1 MSGLGA
7 RLALV
12 VGSLAAAGA
21 GWFGARQLGD
31 DEQAATAS
39 VAADLFDCP
48 DSEGGAEPESI
59 GQVHIGERVWL
70 IGVTDDRWA
79 IIRHPDSPE
88 RPAWVPLAAIDTNAT
103 AGELPHLSCAAAADL
118 ITDAV
123 TTSAPTSIGTAST
136 VVLATST
143 TAVETTSTTSTTIPF
158 DTVPPTVTVTA
169 DRAFLYVQSAIPPC
183 DLESSLIVTIVVAD
197 PSLPLSIRSIVAT
210 WTTPSGVQT
219 SGLSPIGGNRFQ
231 LVIPANG
238 PPTGETPLTLIAR
251 GADGVGNV
259 GEGQLVV
266 SLRDPASF
274 GCTG

>member
-7 RLALV
+7 RLALI

-21 GWFGARQLGD
+21 GWFGARELGS
-31 DEQAATAS
+31 DEPNSTAMS
-39 VAADLFDCP
+39 AVDLFDCP
-48 DSEGGAEPESI
+48 DGSAEPVSI
-59 GQVHIGERVWL
+59 GQVHVGDRLWL
-70 IGVTDDRWA
+70 IGVTDERWA
-79 IIRHPDSPE
+79 VIRHPDTPG
-88 RPAWVPLAAIDTNAT
+88 RPAWLPLAAIDTNAT
-103 AGELPHLSCAAAADL
+103 KGELPTMSCAAPAPLSTGGAA
-118 ITDAV
+118 
-123 TTSAPTSIGTAST
+123 TTAPPTSLGTAST

-143 TAVETTSTTSTTIPF
+143 TGVTTTSSTTT
-158 DTVPPTVTVTA
+158 TVASDVFPPIVTVTA

-197 PSLPLSIRSIVAT
+197 PTVPLTIRSIVAT
-210 WTTPSGVQT
+210 WTTPGGVQT
-219 SGLSPIGGNRFQ
+219 AGLSPIGGNRFQ
-231 LVIPANG
+231 LIIPANG
-238 PPTGETPLTLIAR
+238 PPGGETPLTLIAK